1 MVGRA
6 SDFSFGPGLSIRT
19 CSAEDLIVLKL
30 FASRPLD
37 IHDAES
43 VAIRH
48 NDDLDWNYIEEQLR
62 PLAEIKDDP
71 AIMKTLLRLR
81 S

>member
-1 MVGRA
+1 MLSRR
-6 SDFSFGPGLSIRT
+6 SDRVETVRI
-19 CSAEDLIVLKL
+19 A
-30 FASRPLD
+30 PLD